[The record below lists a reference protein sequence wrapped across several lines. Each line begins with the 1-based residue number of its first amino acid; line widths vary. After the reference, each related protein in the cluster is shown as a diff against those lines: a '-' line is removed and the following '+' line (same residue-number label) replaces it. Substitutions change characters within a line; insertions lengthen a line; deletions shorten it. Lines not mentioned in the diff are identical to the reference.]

1 MPMLFLSKLSLFI
14 CLVCTQAIFAAELSS
29 WSEGG
34 HHLIA
39 ELAFTLLTE
48 DEQQQLLAILAE
60 HPRFAEDFKAP
71 DALTDPK
78 EIHSWMLGRSGY
90 WPDIARKQ
98 PLYDRPTWHYE
109 LGSSLVLG
117 DETKA
122 AVPQRPGPLPDA
134 ASLETQ
140 ELHISQAV
148 ELCRKVLKDK
158 QRPATGRALAIC
170 WLGHLVADAH
180 QPCHAGS
187 LYTDSLFTE
196 TDGDRGA
203 NRIFTRQKRN
213 LHAAWDQALGEKFT
227 VGGLRRRMREAQSS
241 DALKKLGEAA
251 IAKPDA
257 LSVQTW
263 LEESRD
269 LAIKHVY
276 TAEVLDWVKAQ
287 PDLDTAK
294 QQPLELSVDYLRNM
308 GDVSQQRAVEA
319 AFRLAEVWRE
329 CLKSE

>member
-1 MPMLFLSKLSLFI
+1 MLLLTKLSLTTWLFF
-14 CLVCTQAIFAAELSS
+14 TQAVIATEISP

-39 ELAFTLLTE
+39 ELAFSLLTE
-48 DEQQQLLAILAE
+48 DEQQQLVAILLE
-60 HPRFAEDFKAP
+60 HPRFSEDFKAP
-71 DALTDPK
+71 DALTDSK
-78 EIHSWMLGRSGY
+78 EIHRWMLGRAGY
-90 WPDIARKQ
+90 WPDVARKQ

-109 LGSSLVLG
+109 LGSSLVIG

-122 AVPQRPGPLPDA
+122 AVPQRPGPLPEA
-134 ASLETQ
+134 AILQTQ

-148 ELCRKVLKDK
+148 ELCRKVLRDK
-158 QRPATGRALAIC
+158 QRPAAEQALAIC

-203 NRIFTRQKRN
+203 NRIFTEQKRN
-213 LHAAWDQALGEKFT
+213 LHAAWDQALGEKFS
-227 VGGLRRRMREAQSS
+227 VGGLRRRMQEARSS
-241 DALKKLGEAA
+241 DELKKLGQAA
-251 IAKPDA
+251 ITKQDG

-263 LEESRD
+263 LQESRD
-269 LAIKHVY
+269 LAVEHVY

-287 PDLDTAK
+287 KELETAK
-294 QQPLELSVDYLRNM
+294 RQPLKLSVEYLRNM

-319 AFRLAEVWRE
+319 AYRLAEVWRE

>member
-1 MPMLFLSKLSLFI
+1 MLLLTKLSLTTWLFF
-14 CLVCTQAIFAAELSS
+14 TQAVIATEISP

-39 ELAFTLLTE
+39 ELAFSLLTE
-48 DEQQQLLAILAE
+48 DEQQQLVAILLE
-60 HPRFAEDFKAP
+60 HPRFSEDFKAP
-71 DALTDPK
+71 DALTDSK
-78 EIHSWMLGRSGY
+78 EIHRWMLGRAGY
-90 WPDIARKQ
+90 WPDVARKQ

-109 LGSSLVLG
+109 LGSSLVIG

-122 AVPQRPGPLPDA
+122 AVPQRPGPLPEA
-134 ASLETQ
+134 AILQTQ

-148 ELCRKVLKDK
+148 ELCRKVLRDK
-158 QRPATGRALAIC
+158 QRPATERALAIC

-203 NRIFTRQKRN
+203 NRIFTEQKRN
-213 LHAAWDQALGEKFT
+213 LHAAWDQALGEKFS
-227 VGGLRRRMREAQSS
+227 VGGLRRRMQEARSS
-241 DALKKLGEAA
+241 DELKKLGQDA
-251 IAKPDA
+251 ITKQDG

-263 LEESRD
+263 LQESRN
-269 LAIKHVY
+269 LAVEHVY

-287 PDLDTAK
+287 KDLETAK
-294 QQPLELSVDYLRNM
+294 RQPIKLSVEYLRNM

-319 AFRLAEVWRE
+319 AYRLAEVWRE

>member
-1 MPMLFLSKLSLFI
+1 MLLLTQISITACLF
-14 CLVCTQAIFAAELSS
+14 CTQAFLATELSP

-39 ELAFTLLTE
+39 ELAFSLLNE
-48 DEQQQLLAILAE
+48 DEQQQLVAILSE

-71 DALTDPK
+71 DALTDSK
-78 EIHSWMLGRSGY
+78 EIHRWMLGRAGY
-90 WPDIARKQ
+90 WPDVARKQ

-109 LGSSLVLG
+109 LGSSLVIG
-117 DETKA
+117 DETKT
-122 AVPQRPGPLPDA
+122 AVPQRPSPLPEA
-134 ASLETQ
+134 ATLQTQ

-148 ELCRKVLKDK
+148 ELCRKVLRDK
-158 QRPATGRALAIC
+158 QRPAAERALAIC

-203 NRIFTRQKRN
+203 NRIFTEQKRN
-213 LHAAWDQALGEKFT
+213 LHAAWDQALGEKFSASS
-227 VGGLRRRMREAQSS
+227 LRRRMQEARSS
-241 DALKKLGEAA
+241 DEMKKLGEDA
-251 IAKPDA
+251 IAKQDG

-269 LAIKHVY
+269 LAVEHVY

-287 PDLDTAK
+287 QDLETAK
-294 QQPLELSVDYLRNM
+294 RQPLKLSVEYLRNM

-319 AFRLAEVWRE
+319 AYRLAEVWRE